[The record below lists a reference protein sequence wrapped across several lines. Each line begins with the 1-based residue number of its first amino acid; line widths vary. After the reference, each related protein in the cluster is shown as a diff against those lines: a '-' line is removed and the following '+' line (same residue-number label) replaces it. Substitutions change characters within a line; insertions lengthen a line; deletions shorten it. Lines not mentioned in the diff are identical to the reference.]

1 MIGLILERCGPA
13 PHVGP
18 FNYHHLSPYCWHL
31 YVFWPHGNPGT
42 LHTGPVS
49 LLNRGA
55 SQESSRFKH
64 FEIIDFIWY
73 LSEFRLGTNGAV
85 TNFLAKFNQFH
96 WVLLN
101 KVPGNNLPGVFSHQ
115 PSTVWI
121 RSVSSVLKSP
131 WKWDHMIVFSHVVTM
146 FHWCK
151 PLQLHALMWNVLH
164 P

>member
-1 MIGLILERCGPA
+1 MLCGLSLCNFQEMIGLILERCGPA

-73 LSEFRLGTNGAV
+73 QSEFRLGTNGAV

-121 RSVSSVLKSP
+121 RSVSSESLKMRPHDS
-131 WKWDHMIVFSHVVTM
+131 VFTCGHDV
-146 FHWCK
+146 
-151 PLQLHALMWNVLH
+151 PLM
-164 P
+164 